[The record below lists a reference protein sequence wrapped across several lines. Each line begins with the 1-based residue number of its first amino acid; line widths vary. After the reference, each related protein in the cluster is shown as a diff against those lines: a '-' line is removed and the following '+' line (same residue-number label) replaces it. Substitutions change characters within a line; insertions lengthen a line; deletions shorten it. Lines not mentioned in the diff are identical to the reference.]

1 MGTAVR
7 STLMGLVCL
16 LASGPL
22 LGVSGQV
29 PCSDGIPELDMGMLL
44 EKTIFRVD
52 VLTLSVHVGG
62 ATAASLRQ
70 LAADGTITDQEKDS
84 VASIAS
90 GATCATATLEF
101 VRDVS
106 LERLLGAIRD
116 SSRAA
121 RDAGLIA
128 PETYALI
135 DTSLPEWYEFLDG
148 RGVKDGDRMEYEIRG
163 DTLDIRYLTATDDV
177 LLDRTDVGADQ
188 RRSVLA
194 GYFAPGSDFRD
205 GLVRSLVESAEN

>member
-1 MGTAVR
+1 MR
-7 STLMGLVCL
+7 SALIGLLCL
-16 LASGPL
+16 LVSGPL
-22 LGVSGQV
+22 LGVSAQI

-62 ATAASLRQ
+62 ETAASLRQ

-84 VASIAS
+84 VAWIAS
-90 GATCATATLEF
+90 GATCATATLDF

-106 LERLLGAIRD
+106 LGRLLGAIRD

-121 RDAGLIA
+121 RDAGLIEA
-128 PETYALI
+128 ETYALI
-135 DTSLPEWYEFLDG
+135 DTSLPDWYRFLDG

-163 DTLDIRYLTATDDV
+163 DSLNIQYLTETGDV

-205 GLVRSLVESAEN
+205 GLVRSLVESAQD